1 MCWSV
6 YLRCACLF
14 ACLSV
19 SFLASLSILLPF
31 YYTLS
36 APIKPS
42 SFEAFHFSMLS
53 SFHFPHHQNY
63 PSPFSSPSAF
73 QLLPFHIKVKHP
85 LLPRWGWD
93 KYWHFIVFLGTHAHT
108 TSNAHTPKHTHT
120 HACTCVWVHSL
131 SIFLHIFLSINTYT
145 HGKRQKQIHFLRTFT
160 NHLNYDPLNYN
171 ENKQINKRSLN
182 REAWQITRRCDGT
195 ESNIPFHPIPQTG
208 HSNRGRVDG
217 RETGSVWGRERA

>member
-1 MCWSV
+1 MCLSV

-14 ACLSV
+14 ACLLV
-19 SFLASLSILLPF
+19 SFLASRSILLPF

-53 SFHFPHHQNY
+53 TFHFPPHQNY

-108 TSNAHTPKHTHT
+108 TSNAHTPKHTHA
-120 HACTCVWVHSL
+120 HACTCVLSTFTLYFPAHL
-131 SIFLHIFLSINTYT
+131 SIHKHLHTRKKTKANTFPT
-145 HGKRQKQIHFLRTFT
+145 HV
-160 NHLNYDPLNYN
+160 Y
-171 ENKQINKRSLN
+171 
-182 REAWQITRRCDGT
+182 
-195 ESNIPFHPIPQTG
+195 
-208 HSNRGRVDG
+208 
-217 RETGSVWGRERA
+217 